1 MRRVRASSFEE
12 FIRWYLGK
20 ERLKRGQGQ
29 DLSGRSWDDLV
40 REMRRAEAGKLRPW
54 FEDARWSIVSLDDI
68 SEAMHLVLVDNWEA
82 RQNGLIREG
91 LDNRLARTIVT
102 MARETGYYD
111 NPEILKSNS
120 VIAHFRQER
129 IAAFRKSWPELRD
142 GDRLTICDLNADEK
156 AENPGGTYY
165 LHDGFG
171 RLLAYLYMIFFEGR
185 EYGPIEAFLA
195 EEN

>member
-1 MRRVRASSFEE
+1 MRRVRSSSFEE

-20 ERLKRGQGQ
+20 ERLKRGQDP

-40 REMRRAEAGKLRPW
+40 REMRRAEAGKLRHW

-82 RQNGLIREG
+82 RQNRLIREG

-142 GDRLTICDLNADEK
+142 GERLTICDLNADEK

-185 EYGPIEAFLA
+185 EYNPIEAFLA

>member
-12 FIRWYLGK
+12 FVRWYLSK
-20 ERLKRGQGQ
+20 ERIKRGQDP
-29 DLSGRSWDDLV
+29 DLSGRPWDSLV
-40 REMRRAEAGKLRPW
+40 KEMHRAQAGKLRPW

-68 SEAMHLVLVDNWEA
+68 SEAMRLVLVDNWEA
-82 RQNGLIREG
+82 RQNRLITDG

-111 NPEILKSNS
+111 NPEILRSNS

-129 IAAFRKSWPELRD
+129 ITAFRRSWPDLRD
-142 GDRLTICDLNADEK
+142 GERLTICDLNAAEK

-171 RLLAYLYMIFFEGR
+171 RLLAYLYMIVFEGR
-185 EYGPIEAFLA
+185 EYSPIEAFLV